1 MKTLLIIAPTPG
13 LAAAV
18 RAALDS
24 THYRVIEQS
33 EIHEEELRLEA
44 PWIDVCLVDADLTT
58 VEPIRNLERLRR
70 VLPKS
75 PIILYAS
82 DSHWDWE
89 EDAYLLSVTHILKK
103 PVRGRL
109 LNTLLDRLP
118 SDRTPAEMP
127 LAISPA
133 RPPSGPSRGIQEGAL
148 AGRMLEQLRNYSSI
162 LCHSLC
168 AEALLKEFL
177 QLLREILG
185 VNRAAI
191 FLRQAARLPEASGG
205 AGRSP
210 RLYAGCA
217 LGLSNSVLEHLELS
231 LDAGIGAYLFQTGRA
246 LRRESEEAQRDP
258 DIRREFE
265 LLGARVAI
273 PVLDRESMVGVA
285 VFDERVTGEPMGNE
299 ELALIFHLLEQ
310 LGLAIKNIWWHD
322 QVSARQEMMFD
333 ILRHIKTGCIVIG
346 TDLQVL
352 HANDMAR
359 AYFPRTNRVGGVF
372 EFSDLPH
379 AVGGKVFAAVKS
391 GQPVENFKYHPAA
404 EPDRAFQIS
413 VTPFRREKESEP
425 TAVLVV
431 VEDCTATDRL
441 RHLEIETANLRL
453 VQQMAERL
461 AHEIGNAVVPIS
473 THQQLLKER
482 GADPEFQRSL
492 ALAMEESVRRVSRLL
507 DQMRFLARDHASQ
520 MESVPV
526 KQLIE
531 EAFREAR
538 AYHPSATVL
547 LQYESSGEP
556 LSISCDRLGLQHAF
570 AEIILNAFQANSS
583 ACEVHVRTRSET
595 DSAGGRWAQIE
606 VQDNGA
612 GFSAEAANKAS
623 EPFFTTRKVGLG
635 LGLAV
640 TSKIIQTH
648 SGKLEIPPPRSGYPG
663 LVRISL
669 PLEQAAASEGKL
681 NGTARSN

>member
-18 RAALDS
+18 RATLDS
-24 THYRVIEQS
+24 THYRIIEQS
-33 EIHEEELRLEA
+33 EVREEELRLKA
-44 PWIDVCLVDADLTT
+44 PLIDVCFFDADLTT
-58 VEPIRNLERLRR
+58 VEPIRNLESLRR
-70 VLPKS
+70 VLPEC
-75 PIILYAS
+75 PIFLYVS

-89 EDAYLLSVTHILKK
+89 EDAYLLGVTHILRK

-109 LNTLLDRLP
+109 LNTLLARLP
-118 SDRTPAEMP
+118 SGRTPAELP

-133 RPPSGPSRGIQEGAL
+133 RPRNEAPRGPDAGLI
-148 AGRMLEQLRNYSSI
+148 AGRMLEQLRSYSSI

-177 QLLREILG
+177 LLLREILG
-185 VNRAAI
+185 INRAAI
-191 FLRQAARLPEASGG
+191 FLRQAARLPEATSG
-205 AGRSP
+205 AGRSR
-210 RLYAGCA
+210 RLYSGCA
-217 LGLSNSVLEHLELS
+217 IGLSNSVLEHLELS

-285 VFDERVTGEPMGNE
+285 MFDERLTGEPMGNE

-310 LGLAIKNIWWHD
+310 LGLAIKNVWWHD
-322 QVSARQEMMFD
+322 QVSARHEMMFD

-346 TDLQVL
+346 PDLQVL
-352 HANDMAR
+352 HANDMAQ
-359 AYFPRTNRVGGVF
+359 AYFPRTHRLGGAF

-379 AVGGKVFAAVKS
+379 AVGGKVFAAVKT
-391 GQPVENFKYHPAA
+391 GQPVEDFKYRPAA

-413 VTPFRREKESEP
+413 ITPFRREKEPQP

-431 VEDCTATDRL
+431 VEDCTAADRL

-461 AHEIGNAVVPIS
+461 AHEIGNAVVPLS

-482 GADPEFQRSL
+482 GADPEFQQSL
-492 ALAMEESVRRVSRLL
+492 ALAMEESVKRVSRLVE
-507 DQMRFLARDHASQ
+507 QMRFLARDHASQ

-547 LQYESSGEP
+547 LQYEASGEP
-556 LSISCDRLGLQHAF
+556 LSVSCDRLGLQHAF

-583 ACEVHVRTRSET
+583 ACQVHVRTRSET
-595 DSAGGRWAQIE
+595 DSSGGRWAQIE

-612 GFSAEAANKAS
+612 GFSAEAAGKAS
-623 EPFFTTRKVGLG
+623 EPFYTTRKVGLG

-640 TSKIIQTH
+640 TSKIIHTH
-648 SGKLEIPPPRSGYPG
+648 CGKLEIPPPRSGYPG

-669 PLEQAAASEGKL
+669 PLEQAAASEDKTSGK
-681 NGTARSN
+681 ASSN

>member
-1 MKTLLIIAPTPG
+1 MKTLLIIAPTPS

-18 RAALDS
+18 RAALDA

-33 EIHEEELRLEA
+33 EIREEDLRQQA
-44 PWIDVCLVDADLTT
+44 PLIDACLLDVDLTT
-58 VEPIRNLERLRR
+58 VEPIRHLERLRR
-70 VLPKS
+70 ALPES
-75 PIILYAS
+75 PVILYVS
-82 DSHWDWE
+82 ESHWDWE
-89 EDAYLLSVTHILKK
+89 EDAYLLGVAHVLKK

-109 LNTLLDRLP
+109 LQTLLERLP
-118 SDRTPAEMP
+118 SNRKPAEMP
-127 LAISPA
+127 PATLPA
-133 RPPSGPSRGIQEGAL
+133 RPRGEPSRGQDAGAF

-168 AEALLKEFL
+168 AESLLKEFL

-191 FLRQAARLPEASGG
+191 FLRQAARLPEVSGG
-205 AGRSP
+205 AGRSR

-217 LGLSNSVLEHLELS
+217 IGLSNSVLEHLELS
-231 LDAGIGAYLFQTGRA
+231 LDAGIGAHLFQTGRA
-246 LRRESEEAQRDP
+246 LRRESEEAQADP
-258 DIRREFE
+258 DIGREFE

-285 VFDERVTGEPMGNE
+285 VFDEKVTGESMGNE

-322 QVSARQEMMFD
+322 QVAARHEMMFD
-333 ILRHIKTGCIVIG
+333 ILRHIKTGCIVVAP
-346 TDLQVL
+346 DLQIL
-352 HANDMAR
+352 HANEKAR
-359 AYFPRTNRVGGVF
+359 ACFPRTNRLGGAF

-379 AVGGKVFAAVKS
+379 AVGSKVFAAIKTGRTVA
-391 GQPVENFKYHPAA
+391 EFKYRPVGA
-404 EPDRAFQIS
+404 PDRALEIAI
-413 VTPFRREKESEP
+413 TPFRREKESEP

-431 VEDCTATDRL
+431 VEDCTAADRL
-441 RHLEIETANLRL
+441 HQLEIETANLRL

-492 ALAMEESVRRVSRLL
+492 ALAMEESVKRVSRLV

-547 LQYESSGEP
+547 LQYEAAGEP
-556 LSISCDRLGLQHAF
+556 LSISCDRLGLRHAF
-570 AEIILNAFQANSS
+570 AEIILNAFQANTAASQ
-583 ACEVHVRTRSET
+583 VHVRTRSET
-595 DSAGGRWAQIE
+595 DASGGRWAQIE

-612 GFSAEAANKAS
+612 GFSAEAAGKAS

-648 SGKLEIPPPRSGYPG
+648 AGKMEIPPPRSGHPG

-669 PLEQAAASEGKL
+669 PLEQAA
-681 NGTARSN
+681 TADGRPIDAPSSN